1 LEDVSVII
9 LRIILIAL
17 IILGAVSI
25 KYPEKAYMFGRR
37 WMYKDDVELSEFAKD
52 IIKFQ
57 GIIAVIIFSI
67 LFIVTFMG

>member
-1 LEDVSVII
+1 MII

-25 KYPEKAYMFGRR
+25 KYPEETYMFGRR
-37 WMYKDDVELSEFAKD
+37 WMYKDDVELSEFAID

-57 GIIAVIIFSI
+57 GIIAIIFFSI
-67 LFIVTFMG
+67 LFISTFMG

>member
-1 LEDVSVII
+1 MII

-17 IILGAVSI
+17 IILGAVSV
-25 KYPEKAYMFGRR
+25 KHAEQTYMFGRR

-57 GIIAVIIFSI
+57 GIIAVIFFSI
-67 LFIVTFMG
+67 LFIITFMG

>member
-1 LEDVSVII
+1 MII

-25 KYPEKAYMFGRR
+25 KYPGETYMFGRR
-37 WMYKDDVELSEFAKD
+37 WMYKDDAELSEFAID

-57 GIIAVIIFSI
+57 GIIAIIFFSI
-67 LFIVTFMG
+67 LFISTFMG